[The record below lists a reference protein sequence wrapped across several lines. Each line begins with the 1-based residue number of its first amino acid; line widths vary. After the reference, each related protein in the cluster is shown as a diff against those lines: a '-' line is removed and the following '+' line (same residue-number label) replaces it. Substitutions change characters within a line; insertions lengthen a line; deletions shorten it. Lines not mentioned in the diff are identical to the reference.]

1 MALLDRIDPPPV
13 RHVYRWDLD
22 KTYLRTEF
30 DTLRDLLRTAF
41 EKARDK
47 ENVPGAAALMRELRA
62 GGIAPNRVCVISGS
76 PRQMRSVLTEKLRL
90 DGAVVDEMVLKP
102 NLSNVLRGRFRA
114 LRDQVGY
121 KLPTLLESRA
131 RTPACAGETLFGDD
145 AESDAFVYS
154 LYADVLSGAVDEE
167 TLFAVLEASGTYED
181 VAVRVL
187 EAARAVERREA
198 VGRIF
203 IHLDRR
209 TPPAYF
215 RRYGP
220 RLVPI
225 YNYFQAALV
234 LMADGHLGPVS
245 VARVA
250 VEMVASY
257 GYSLLALGNS
267 LQDLARRGLPVAAL
281 LDSVSQALVRGEAAE
296 LASLLRPAPDIL
308 SAFAKRLAALGAL
321 PPPPPPVAVD
331 YLSMLEEAFPKKR
344 RREDG
349 SQGSGPP
356 GLEGP

>member
-47 ENVPGAAALMRELRA
+47 VNVPGTAALMRELRES
-62 GGIAPNRVCVISGS
+62 GVAPNRVCIISGS

-90 DGAVVDEMVLKP
+90 DGAVWDEMVLKP
-102 NLSNVLRGRFRA
+102 NLSNMLRGRFRA
-114 LRDQVGY
+114 VRDQVGY

-131 RTPACAGETLFGDD
+131 QAPVSADETLFGDD
-145 AESDAFVYS
+145 AESDAFIYS

-167 TLFAVLEASGTYED
+167 TLFAILEASGTYED

-187 EAARAVERREA
+187 EAARSVERRDA
-198 VGRIF
+198 VRRIF

-250 VEMVASY
+250 AEMITNY

-281 LDSVSQALVRGEAAE
+281 VESVSQVVSRGEAGE
-296 LASLLRPAPDIL
+296 LANLLRPAPDIL
-308 SAFAKRLAALGAL
+308 AAFAKRVAALGAL
-321 PPPPPPVAVD
+321 PPAPQPVTVD

-344 RREDG
+344 RKESDRDEPEPVG
-349 SQGSGPP
+349 G
-356 GLEGP
+356 

>member
-1 MALLDRIDPPPV
+1 MALLDRIDPQPV

-41 EKARDK
+41 ETARDK
-47 ENVPGAAALMRELRA
+47 VNVPGTAALMRELRTS
-62 GGIAPNRVCVISGS
+62 GVTPNRVCIISGS

-90 DGAVVDEMVLKP
+90 DGAVWDEMVLKP
-102 NLSNVLRGRFRA
+102 NLSNMLRGRFRA

-131 RTPACAGETLFGDD
+131 RTPASANETLFGDD
-145 AESDAFVYS
+145 AESDAFIYS

-167 TLFAVLEASGTYED
+167 TLFALLEASGTYED

-187 EAARAVERREA
+187 EAARSVERREA

-215 RRYGP
+215 RRYGA

-250 VEMVASY
+250 VEMVANY

-281 LDSVSQALVRGEAAE
+281 LESVSQAVGRGEAGE
-296 LASLLRPAPDIL
+296 LANLLRPAPDIL
-308 SAFAKRLAALGAL
+308 AAFAKRVSALGSL
-321 PPPPPPVAVD
+321 PPPPPPVTID

-344 RREDG
+344 RREADAEDP
-349 SQGSGPP
+349 GPV
-356 GLEGP
+356 GT

>member
-47 ENVPGAAALMRELRA
+47 VNVPGTAALMRELREN
-62 GGIAPNRVCVISGS
+62 GVTPNRVCIISGS

-90 DGAVVDEMVLKP
+90 DGATWDEMVLKP

-121 KLPTLLESRA
+121 KLPALLESRA
-131 RTPACAGETLFGDD
+131 RTPVDADETLFGDD

-154 LYADVLSGAVDEE
+154 LYADLVSGAVDEE
-167 TLFAVLEASGTYED
+167 TLFAILEASGTYED
-181 VAVRVL
+181 VALRAM
-187 EAARAVERREA
+187 EAAASLEHREA

-209 TPPAYF
+209 TPPAHF

-220 RLVPI
+220 RLVPVF
-225 YNYFQAALV
+225 NYFQAALV
-234 LMADGHLGPVS
+234 LMADGQLGPVS

-250 VEMVASY
+250 AEMVANY
-257 GYSLLALGNS
+257 GYSLLSLGNS
-267 LQDLARRGLPVAAL
+267 LQDLARRGLPVVTMI
-281 LDSVSQALVRGEAAE
+281 DSVAQSLAHGDNLE

-308 SAFAKRLAALGAL
+308 AAFAKRMAALGSL
-321 PPPPPPVAVD
+321 PPPPPPVSID

-344 RREDG
+344 RKEPDDVDDER
-349 SQGSGPP
+349 GPA
-356 GLEGP
+356 GT